1 MSDERRH
8 PRSAS
13 EPPCWRRSGPSARL
27 PRSLG
32 FNLIE
37 LLAVIAIATILAATL
52 TPGLRLAREATERI
66 VCASNL
72 RQIGA
77 GLHAYSADFSERL
90 PSSVH
95 LSLQAYR
102 PQEMMAA
109 TAGPNE
115 DSQVRWDGLG
125 LLASNRRPYLDSPA
139 VLYCPSHDGE
149 HPYERYAELFLKPG
163 FAQEI
168 FTNYHYR
175 GPRDRRSMSNLALGG
190 PRRVLVVDGM
200 RTKKDFNHGTGTN
213 RLHADASVDWL
224 ADNDRRIHG
233 GLPNGVIEDGLF
245 EAQVYEWL
253 WDQIESDAD

>member
-1 MSDERRH
+1 MSDHRRH

-13 EPPCWRRSGPSARL
+13 KPPCWPRRGPATPS
-27 PRSLG
+27 PRHLG

-77 GLHAYSADFSERL
+77 GLHAYSADFAERL
-90 PSSVH
+90 PFTVH
-95 LSLQAYR
+95 LSAESYR

-109 TAGPNE
+109 TAGPDE
-115 DSQVRWDGLG
+115 ESQVRWDGLG
-125 LLASNRRPYLDSPA
+125 LLVSARRPYLDSPA

-149 HPYERYAELFLKPG
+149 HPYERYADLFLKPG
-163 FAQEI
+163 FVQDI

-175 GPRDRRSMSNLALGG
+175 GARDRRSMSNLALGG
-190 PRRVLVVDGM
+190 SRRVLVVDGM

-224 ADNDRRIHG
+224 ADNDRRLLDE
-233 GLPNGVIEDGLF
+233 LPNGVIEDGLF
-245 EAQVYEWL
+245 EDQVYDWL